1 MNPIQWIAGPIID
14 AAKEWN
20 NGRVK
25 LKEKHLEIKEA
36 VLTNK
41 ARLASDTNSNN
52 HDWEM
57 ANLED
62 KDKWLRRISFG
73 MFSAPFIWA
82 LFDAEAVKV
91 YFETALAS
99 MPEWYVQ
106 LFAAIIGGIWGF
118 AALKN
123 SLPALIGG
131 IKNAIKK

>member
-20 NGRVK
+20 NGRVE
-25 LKEKHLEIKEA
+25 LKKKRLDIKNA
-36 VLTNK
+36 VAENK
-41 ARLASDTNSNN
+41 ARLLRDTGSNN

-82 LFDAEAVKV
+82 LFDPEGVKA
-91 YFETALAS
+91 YFETALAA
-99 MPEWYVQ
+99 MPEWYIQ
-106 LFAAIIGGIWGF
+106 LHAAMVGGVWGF

-123 SLPALIGG
+123 SIPAIIGG
-131 IKNAIKK
+131 VKKALK